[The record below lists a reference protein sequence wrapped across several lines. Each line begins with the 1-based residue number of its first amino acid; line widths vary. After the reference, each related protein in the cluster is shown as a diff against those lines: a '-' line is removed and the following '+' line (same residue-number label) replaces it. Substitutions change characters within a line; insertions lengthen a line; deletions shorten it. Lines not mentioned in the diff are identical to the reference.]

1 MTDSARGASVGP
13 LSGLRVFDLTR
24 VLAGPSCVQILGD
37 LGADVIKVERP
48 GLGDDTRKFGPPFV
62 KDPAGNETTESGY
75 YLTANRNKRSISLDL
90 TSKEGQALAR
100 KMIAKCDIL
109 VENFK
114 VGNLAKYGLSYDDLK
129 DEFPSLVYCSITGFG
144 QTGPMATQP
153 GYDFM
158 AQGMSGMMSITGEKG
173 GEPQRVGVPIA
184 DLTAGL
190 WAAISINAA
199 LRHREVTGEGQQVD
213 ISLLDTQVSTLSIQ
227 GLNYLTSGEV
237 PGLLGNAHPN
247 IVPYQVFPTA
257 DGNVI
262 ISVGNDAQFERF
274 CDFIERSE
282 LATDERFKT
291 NDMRVRNRDELT
303 EILNA
308 VTVQKS
314 SDYWLEG
321 LDEIKIASGPINRI
335 DQVFADPQV
344 QAREM
349 EIEMDHPA
357 AGDKPVRMIG
367 SPIKMSAT
375 PVSYRRTPPMLG
387 EHTEEVLEELL
398 DISAEDCAALR
409 DKGVI

>member
-1 MTDSARGASVGP
+1 MTNSSTGP
-13 LSGLRVFDLTR
+13 LTGLRVFDLTR

-48 GLGDDTRKFGPPFV
+48 KLGDDTRKFGPPFV
-62 KDPAGNETTESGY
+62 RDLDGNETTESGY
-75 YLTANRNKRSISLDL
+75 YLTANRNKRSITLDL
-90 TSKEGQALAR
+90 TKEEGQTLAR
-100 KMIAKCDIL
+100 QMIAQCDIL

-114 VGNLAKYGLSYDDLK
+114 VGNLAKYGLSYEDLK

-144 QTGPMATQP
+144 QTGPMAKQP

-158 AQGMSGMMSITGEKG
+158 AQGMGGLMSITGEKD

-184 DLTAGL
+184 DVTAGL

-213 ISLLDTQVSTLSIQ
+213 ISLLDTQISTLSIQ

-247 IVPYQVFPTA
+247 IVPYQVFPA
-257 DGNVI
+257 EDGNII
-262 ISVGNDAQFERF
+262 ISIGNDAQFARF
-274 CDFIERSE
+274 CDFIGRPDLSSNSK
-282 LATDERFKT
+282 FNT

-303 EILNA
+303 EILNK
-308 VTVQKS
+308 VTLQKPM
-314 SDYWLEG
+314 DYWLIG
-321 LDEIKIASGPINRI
+321 LDKIKIASGPINRI
-335 DQVFADPQV
+335 DQAFANPQV
-344 QAREM
+344 QARGM

-357 AGDKPVRMIG
+357 AGGAPVKMIG
-367 SPIKMSAT
+367 SPIKMSGT

-387 EHTEEVLEELL
+387 EHTNEVLGELL
-398 DISAEDCAALR
+398 NLDAAACVILK
-409 DKGVI
+409 DKGII

>member
-1 MTDSARGASVGP
+1 MTTSAPGP
-13 LSGLRVFDLTR
+13 LAGLRVFDLTR

-48 GLGDDTRKFGPPFV
+48 KLGDDTRKFGPPFV
-62 KDPAGNETTESGY
+62 KDPDGNETSESGY
-75 YLTANRNKRSISLDL
+75 YLTANRNKRSITLDL
-90 TSKEGQALAR
+90 TSSEGQALAR
-100 KMIAKCDIL
+100 QMIAKCDIL

-129 DEFPSLVYCSITGFG
+129 DEFPGLVYCSITGFG
-144 QTGPMATQP
+144 QTGPMAEQP

-158 AQGMSGMMSITGEKG
+158 AQGMGGLMSITGEKDR
-173 GEPQRVGVPIA
+173 EPQRVGVPIA

-213 ISLLDTQVSTLSIQ
+213 ISLLDTQISTLSIQ
-227 GLNYLTSGEV
+227 GLNYLTSREV

-274 CDFIERSE
+274 CEFIERPE
-282 LATDERFKT
+282 LSSDEKFNT

-303 EILNA
+303 EILNE
-308 VTVQKS
+308 VTRQKPT
-314 SDYWLEG
+314 DYWLEG
-321 LDEIKIASGPINRI
+321 LDKIKIASGPINRI
-335 DQVFADPQV
+335 DQAFANSQV

-349 EIEMDHPA
+349 EIEMNHPA
-357 AGDKPVRMIG
+357 AGDAPVKMIG
-367 SPIKMSAT
+367 SPIKMSGT

-387 EHTEEVLEELL
+387 EHTDEVLSEMLNLDAAACAEL
-398 DISAEDCAALR
+398 R
-409 DKGVI
+409 KKGVI

>member
-1 MTDSARGASVGP
+1 MTTSAPGP
-13 LSGLRVFDLTR
+13 LTGLRVFDLTR

-48 GLGDDTRKFGPPFV
+48 KLGDDTRKFGPPFV
-62 KDPAGNETTESGY
+62 KDPDGNETSESGY
-75 YLTANRNKRSISLDL
+75 YLTANRNKRSITLDL
-90 TSKEGQALAR
+90 TSDEGQALAR
-100 KMIAKCDIL
+100 QMIAKCDIL

-144 QTGPMATQP
+144 QTGPMAEQP

-158 AQGMSGMMSITGEKG
+158 AQGMGGLMSITGEKDR
-173 GEPQRVGVPIA
+173 EPQRVGVPIA

-213 ISLLDTQVSTLSIQ
+213 ISLLDTQISTLSIQ

-262 ISVGNDAQFERF
+262 ISVGNDAQFVRF
-274 CDFIERSE
+274 CEFIERPE
-282 LATDERFKT
+282 LSSDKKFNT

-303 EILNA
+303 EILNE
-308 VTVQKS
+308 VTEQKPT
-314 SDYWLEG
+314 DYWLEG
-321 LDEIKIASGPINRI
+321 LDKIKVASGPINRI
-335 DQVFADPQV
+335 DQAFANPQV
-344 QAREM
+344 QARDM
-349 EIEMDHPA
+349 EIEMNHPA
-357 AGDKPVRMIG
+357 AGGAPVKIIG
-367 SPIKMSAT
+367 SPIKMSGT

-387 EHTEEVLEELL
+387 EHTDEVLSEMLDLDAAACAELR
-398 DISAEDCAALR
+398 E
-409 DKGVI
+409 KGVI

>member
-1 MTDSARGASVGP
+1 MPEVIPGP
-13 LSGLRVFDLTR
+13 LAGLRIFDLTR

-62 KDPAGNETTESGY
+62 KDPDGNETSESGY
-75 YLTANRNKRSISLDL
+75 YLTANRNKRSITLNL
-90 TSKEGQALAR
+90 TSEEGQALAR
-100 KMIAKCDIL
+100 RMIAKCDIL

-144 QTGPMATQP
+144 QTGPMAAQP

-158 AQGMSGMMSITGEKG
+158 AQGMGGLMSITGEKDR
-173 GEPQRVGVPIA
+173 EPQRVGVPIA

-199 LRHREVTGEGQQVD
+199 LRHREITGEGQQID
-213 ISLLDTQVSTLSIQ
+213 ISLLDTQISTLSIQ

-247 IVPYQVFPTA
+247 IVPYQVFPTS
-257 DGNVI
+257 DSNVI
-262 ISVGNDAQFERF
+262 ISVGNDSQFERF
-274 CDFIERSE
+274 CEFIERPE
-282 LATDERFKT
+282 LSSDERFTT

-308 VTVQKS
+308 VTEQEPT
-314 SDYWLEG
+314 DYWLDG
-321 LDEIKIASGPINRI
+321 LDKIKIASGPINRI
-335 DQVFADPQV
+335 DQAFANPQV
-344 QAREM
+344 LAREM
-349 EIEMDHPA
+349 EIEMNHPA
-357 AGDKPVRMIG
+357 AGDKPVKMIG

-387 EHTEEVLEELL
+387 EHTDEVLGELL
-398 DISAEDCAALR
+398 DLSPEDCAALR
-409 DKGVI
+409 DKSVI

>member
-1 MTDSARGASVGP
+1 MTTSTSNLLSGA

-37 LGADVIKVERP
+37 LGADIIKVERP
-48 GLGDDTRKFGPPFV
+48 KLGDDTRKFGPPFV
-62 KDPAGNETTESGY
+62 KDPEGNETTESGY
-75 YLTANRNKRSISLDL
+75 YLTANRNKRSITLDL
-90 TSKEGQALAR
+90 TSEEGQALAR
-100 KMIAKCDIL
+100 QMIAKCDIL

-114 VGNLAKYGLSYDDLK
+114 VGNLAKYGLGYDDLK
-129 DEFPSLVYCSITGFG
+129 DEFPGLVYCSITGFG
-144 QTGPMATQP
+144 QTGPMAEQP

-158 AQGMSGMMSITGEKG
+158 AQGMGGLMSITGEKNR
-173 GEPQRVGVPIA
+173 EPQRVGVPIA

-199 LRHREVTGEGQQVD
+199 LRHREVTGKGQQVD
-213 ISLLDTQVSTLSIQ
+213 ISLLDTQISTLSIQ

-247 IVPYQVFPTA
+247 IVPYQVFPTT

-274 CDFIERSE
+274 CDYIERPE
-282 LATDERFKT
+282 LAQDEKFKT

-303 EILNA
+303 EILNE
-308 VTVQKS
+308 VTRQKP

-335 DQVFADPQV
+335 DQAFADPQV

-349 EIEMDHPA
+349 EIEMNHPA
-357 AGDKPVRMIG
+357 AGDQPVKMIG
-367 SPIKMSAT
+367 SPIKMSGT
-375 PVSYRRTPPMLG
+375 PVTYRRTPPMLG
-387 EHTEEVLEELL
+387 EHTDEVLEELL
-398 DISAEDCAALR
+398 GLDVAACDELR
-409 DKGVI
+409 NKGVI

>member
-1 MTDSARGASVGP
+1 MPEVIPGP
-13 LSGLRVFDLTR
+13 LAGLRIFDLTR

-62 KDPAGNETTESGY
+62 KDPDGNETSESGY
-75 YLTANRNKRSISLDL
+75 YLTANRNKRSITLNL
-90 TSKEGQALAR
+90 TSEEGQALAR
-100 KMIAKCDIL
+100 RMIAKCDIL

-144 QTGPMATQP
+144 QTGPMAAQP

-158 AQGMSGMMSITGEKG
+158 AQGMGGLMSITGEKDR
-173 GEPQRVGVPIA
+173 EPQRVGVPIA

-199 LRHREVTGEGQQVD
+199 LRHREITGEGQQID
-213 ISLLDTQVSTLSIQ
+213 ISLLDTQISTLSIQ

-247 IVPYQVFPTA
+247 IVPYQVFPTS

-262 ISVGNDAQFERF
+262 ISVGNDSQFERF
-274 CDFIERSE
+274 CEFIERPE
-282 LATDERFKT
+282 LSSDERFTT

-308 VTVQKS
+308 VTEQEPT
-314 SDYWLEG
+314 DYWLDG
-321 LDEIKIASGPINRI
+321 LDKIKIASGPINRI
-335 DQVFADPQV
+335 DQAFANPQV
-344 QAREM
+344 LAREM
-349 EIEMDHPA
+349 EIEMNHPA
-357 AGDKPVRMIG
+357 AGDKPVKMIG

-387 EHTEEVLEELL
+387 EHTDEVLGELL
-398 DISAEDCAALR
+398 DLSPEDRAALR
-409 DKGVI
+409 DKSVI

>member
-1 MTDSARGASVGP
+1 MPEVIPGP
-13 LSGLRVFDLTR
+13 LAGLRIFDLTR

-62 KDPAGNETTESGY
+62 KDPDGNETSESGY
-75 YLTANRNKRSISLDL
+75 YLTANRNKRSITLNL
-90 TSKEGQALAR
+90 TSEEGQALAR
-100 KMIAKCDIL
+100 RMIAKCDIL

-144 QTGPMATQP
+144 QTGPMAAQP

-158 AQGMSGMMSITGEKG
+158 AQGMGGLMSITGEKDR
-173 GEPQRVGVPIA
+173 EPQRVGVPIA

-199 LRHREVTGEGQQVD
+199 LRHREITGEGQQID
-213 ISLLDTQVSTLSIQ
+213 ISLLDTQISTLSIQ

-247 IVPYQVFPTA
+247 IVPYQVFPTS

-262 ISVGNDAQFERF
+262 ISVGNDSQFERF
-274 CDFIERSE
+274 CEFIERPE
-282 LATDERFKT
+282 LSSDERFTT

-308 VTVQKS
+308 VTEQEPT
-314 SDYWLEG
+314 DYWLDG
-321 LDEIKIASGPINRI
+321 LVKIKIASGPINRI
-335 DQVFADPQV
+335 DQAFANPQV
-344 QAREM
+344 LAREM
-349 EIEMDHPA
+349 EIEMNHPA
-357 AGDKPVRMIG
+357 AGDKPVKMIG

-387 EHTEEVLEELL
+387 EHTDEVLGELL
-398 DISAEDCAALR
+398 DLSPEDRAALR
-409 DKGVI
+409 DKSVI